1 MTTTHQAFRPGAV
14 LDGTVYPTSKVQI
27 FRFSGATWNTHRIHY
42 DRDYAVAEGYPDVL
56 VQSHLHGA
64 FLTRYCTDLAG
75 EDGRLS
81 SLSLRVQKFA
91 VAGESLTVS
100 ATVTA
105 VTALDSGRAL
115 VELELT
121 ETRGSDGETCV
132 TGSARIEVPLARVG
146 SSSPEATSPEATSPD
161 AAATEGAQT

>member
-1 MTTTHQAFRPGAV
+1 MTTTNEDFAPGSV
-14 LDGTVYPTSKVQI
+14 LDGTVYPTSKVQV

-42 DRDYAVAEGYPDVL
+42 DKDYAVGEGYPDVL

-75 EDGRLS
+75 EDGRLAA
-81 SLSLRVQKFA
+81 LRLRVVKFA
-91 VAGESLTVS
+91 VAGEALTV
-100 ATVTA
+100 AGTVTA
-105 VTALDSGRAL
+105 VTALDSERAL
-115 VELELT
+115 VELDLT

-146 SSSPEATSPEATSPD
+146 STVLD
-161 AAATEGAQT
+161 AAAPMEGAQP